1 MNDFYEKIIYLAVP
15 TKETK
20 YVLLNPHGDV
30 KIILTSIVLSFVTPI
45 FVAMVW
51 KVYEGMRYFEECTE
65 YEIKRFQRIYQNW
78 EKMVE
83 VGLLSADSHFYN
95 YRPSSWTKDKER
107 LQRCK
112 LSQLSTVKTNV

>member
-1 MNDFYEKIIYLAVP
+1 M
-15 TKETK
+15 TT
-20 YVLLNPHGDV
+20 
-30 KIILTSIVLSFVTPI
+30 VTPI

-112 LSQLSTVKTNV
+112 LSQLSTVKTNVY